1 MNIKKLTEDKN
12 SKTTEMQTLLD
23 NVKAE
28 ERAFTEDEQKLFDKL
43 KGEIEAINNTIKAF
57 EDSRELVDEDEKE
70 AKKEEED
77 KMTEEERAIEVEQR
91 DISNFA
97 SFIRNNILSERAEGD
112 NFAQGT
118 NGVIIPTTIA
128 NKIIKTAYNMSPILE
143 KATKYNTK
151 GNLEIPV
158 YGKTEAGKDITV
170 GYSEDFQELVESA
183 GAFSSVTLKDHLI
196 GALSKI
202 GNSLINN
209 TDIDLVNIV
218 INIIAEYVK
227 LFLEGEALKG
237 TDRKSV
243 V

>member
-1 MNIKKLTEDKN
+1 
-12 SKTTEMQTLLD
+12 
-23 NVKAE
+23 
-28 ERAFTEDEQKLFDKL
+28 
-43 KGEIEAINNTIKAF
+43 
-57 EDSRELVDEDEKE
+57 
-70 AKKEEED
+70 
-77 KMTEEERAIEVEQR
+77 MTEEERAIEVEQR

-237 TDRKSV
+237 TDGKITGCKDIPESQTHKTDRKSV

>member
-97 SFIRNNILSERAEGD
+97 SFRSEERR
-112 NFAQGT
+112 
-118 NGVIIPTTIA
+118 V
-128 NKIIKTAYNMSPILE
+128 
-143 KATKYNTK
+143 
-151 GNLEIPV
+151 
-158 YGKTEAGKDITV
+158 GKEC
-170 GYSEDFQELVESA
+170 
-183 GAFSSVTLKDHLI
+183 
-196 GALSKI
+196 
-202 GNSLINN
+202 
-209 TDIDLVNIV
+209 
-218 INIIAEYVK
+218 
-227 LFLEGEALKG
+227 
-237 TDRKSV
+237 
-243 V
+243 